1 MVNRLR
7 ALPRAAAASVCAGLL
22 LTACG
27 SNDNAGPATA
37 TSPGV
42 GSGAIDCGQAKGQV
56 LASGS
61 SAQANAMSLWTNAFM
76 AACPG
81 ADVNYKASSSGEGV
95 TAFTQGTVAFAGT
108 DTPLQPAEVAASKQA
123 CPGGKGID
131 LPMVGGPVAMG
142 YNLPGVDKLVLD
154 APTAAEIFTG
164 KITKWNDPAIVRLN
178 PGTDLP
184 AQTIQSFHR
193 SDDSGTT
200 QNLGLYLGKAAPAQ
214 WPYPPAKPWP
224 APGGQ
229 AAAGSSGVAAQVKQV
244 AGAIGYFELSY
255 ATSQGIPTVRLDTG
269 AGTPV
274 EASPASASKAI
285 AQAKPAGT
293 GGDLALALDYT
304 TKAEGAYPLVLVT
317 YEIVCDTGNAKSTL
331 PSVKAFLAYTA
342 SPGGQDILTKAAYA
356 PIPEAVITK
365 VRAAIASLS

>member
-1 MVNRLR
+1 MKRRR
-7 ALPRAAAASVCAGLL
+7 ALPVRAAAAGVCAGLL

-37 TSPGV
+37 TS
-42 GSGAIDCGQAKGQV
+42 SGARPAIDCGQAKGQV

-76 AACPG
+76 AACPA
-81 ADVNYKASSSGEGV
+81 ADINYKASSSGEGV
-95 TAFTQGTVAFAGT
+95 TAFTQGTVAFAGS

-131 LPMVGGPVAMG
+131 LPMVGGPVAIG
-142 YNLPGVDKLVLD
+142 YNLPGVDGLVLD
-154 APTAAEIFTG
+154 APTVAEIFTG
-164 KITKWNDPAIVRLN
+164 KITKWNDPAIARLN
-178 PGTDLP
+178 PGASLP

-244 AGAIGYFELSY
+244 PGAIGYFELSY

-269 AGTPV
+269 AKTPV

-304 TKAEGAYPLVLVT
+304 TTAEGAYPLVLIT

-331 PSVKAFLAYTA
+331 PAVKAFLAYTA
-342 SPGGQDILTKAAYA
+342 SPGGQDVLTKAAYA
-356 PIPEAVITK
+356 PIPEAVIAE
-365 VRAAIASLS
+365 VRKTIDSLS